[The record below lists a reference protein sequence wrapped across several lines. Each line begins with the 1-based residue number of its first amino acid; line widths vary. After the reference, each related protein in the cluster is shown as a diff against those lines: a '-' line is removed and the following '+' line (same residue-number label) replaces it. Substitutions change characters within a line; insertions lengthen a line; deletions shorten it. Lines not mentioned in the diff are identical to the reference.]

1 MAFHEPTSIIS
12 KSSAQVNPQR
22 LDLQR
27 LLGYTVIMLSVKEIK
42 KTLREK
48 RIIPSKRM
56 GQSFLIEKGPAEKI
70 LEAAEISENDNIIE
84 IGPGLGALTSE
95 IAKKANKVIA
105 IEKDKRLADLLKEK
119 IDFPNVKILKE
130 DILKVKTEDFGFKE
144 YKVISNLPYYIS
156 SPVIRKFLEE
166 KNKPESMA
174 LMMQKEV
181 AQKIKS
187 KPPFMSI
194 LSISVQ
200 IYAQIE
206 IKGIVSKKS
215 FWPEPKV
222 DSAIVKIKPIDIY
235 LKRIKDINLFFKIVK
250 AGFSHPRKQILNN
263 LSKELDSN
271 NKKEIKLNK
280 EESSLW
286 LSKNNIDVSR
296 RPSTL
301 SLEEW
306 INLCNTYTSFF

>member
-1 MAFHEPTSIIS
+1 
-12 KSSAQVNPQR
+12 
-22 LDLQR
+22 
-27 LLGYTVIMLSVKEIK
+27 MLSAKEIK

-48 RIIPSKRM
+48 RITPSKKM
-56 GQSFLIEKGPAEKI
+56 GQSFLVEKRPAEKI
-70 LEAAEISENDNIIE
+70 LEAAEISKNDNIIE

-95 IAKKANKVIA
+95 IAKKANTVIA

-119 IDFPNVKILKE
+119 IDSPNIKILKE
-130 DILKVKTEDFGFKE
+130 DILKVQMEDLGFKE

-166 KNKPESMA
+166 KNKPELMA

-187 KPPFMSI
+187 RPPFMSI

-206 IKGIVSKKS
+206 IKGIVLKKS

-222 DSAIVKIKPIDIY
+222 DSAIVKIKPKDNY
-235 LKRIKDINLFFKIVK
+235 LEKIKDINLFFKIVK

-263 LSKELDSN
+263 FSKVLE
-271 NKKEIKLNK
+271 LNK
-280 EESSLW
+280 EDTKKW
-286 LSKNNIDVSR
+286 LEKNHIDPKR
-296 RPSTL
+296 RAQTI
-301 SLEEW
+301 EIEKW
-306 INLCNTYTSFF
+306 IKISNNFPI

>member
-1 MAFHEPTSIIS
+1 
-12 KSSAQVNPQR
+12 
-22 LDLQR
+22 
-27 LLGYTVIMLSVKEIK
+27 
-42 KTLREK
+42 
-48 RIIPSKRM
+48 
-56 GQSFLIEKGPAEKI
+56 
-70 LEAAEISENDNIIE
+70 
-84 IGPGLGALTSE
+84 
-95 IAKKANKVIA
+95 
-105 IEKDKRLADLLKEK
+105 
-119 IDFPNVKILKE
+119 
-130 DILKVKTEDFGFKE
+130 
-144 YKVISNLPYYIS
+144 
-156 SPVIRKFLEE
+156 VIRKFLEE

-206 IKGIVSKKS
+206 IKGTVSKKS

-222 DSAIVKIKPIDIY
+222 DSAIVKIKPTDIY

-263 LSKELDSN
+263 LSKELDSD

-280 EESSLW
+280 EGSSLW

-301 SLEEW
+301 NLEEW